1 MQVQPGGPERVEP
14 SEMSSPHFPASTV
27 KKLIFSRAASIVW
40 CVSVL
45 TLSMAAQ
52 HVGRDSS
59 REPQLSPPGLRLTSP
74 YRAGQISGASFA
86 NSARTYALIK
96 AGNMY
101 LSLQDAIALALE
113 NNLDI
118 QVQRYN
124 PMIAG
129 TELKRA
135 KGGGLLRGLD
145 YNVRELPQG
154 VGGPG
159 GPLLTS
165 LGASAS
171 LSQVSAAS
179 ADLAVINQQQTNLSV
194 QSAIPYSSGS
204 PIPAYDPFLDLA
216 INANHTST
224 PQTSPF
230 TTGAYNLLQNQ
241 ISGDGSYEQGFS
253 TGTRFNVSY
262 IANRYNTG
270 SLRSDYDPYT
280 AASLGITVTQPLLQ
294 GFGIDVNRRFIR
306 IAGNEQKIASLVFN
320 QQLITTISSV
330 IRLYWDFVSLRGDV
344 RVKEQELAAAQ
355 KLYDDNKQQ
364 VDVGTLA
371 PLQLKQ
377 AAAEVARAKQD
388 LINSQSLVDQQE
400 IILKNILTRTGS
412 ADPSLDDVRIVP
424 LDHIIVPKSD
434 DLPPS
439 GELVAEALKNRPDLA
454 QAQIEIT
461 NAGLSLKGSKNELLP
476 QFNIVA
482 GATNNALA
490 GSVNPLPPVGSAPG
504 TPRSPDP
511 FLLGG
516 AGAVLSQIFQ
526 RNFPDYGI
534 GFQLN
539 IPLRNRVAQ
548 ADVARD
554 RLQLRQ
560 SEVRL
565 KQTQNQ
571 VRVEVQ
577 NALVTLRRARASYD
591 AAVETRRLQQEA
603 LEAEQQRFAVG
614 QSTSFFVIQYER
626 DLAQARSTEVIAMG
640 DYAKAK
646 AALDRAL
653 GTTLTSNN
661 ISLNEARTGIV
672 NRPPAPIP
680 QGR

>member
-1 MQVQPGGPERVEP
+1 MRIPRF
-14 SEMSSPHFPASTV
+14 SKCIAMKIALASG
-27 KKLIFSRAASIVW
+27 ASVVF

-45 TLSMAAQ
+45 TLPMAAQ
-52 HVGRDSS
+52 QTNGKSS
-59 REPQLSPPGLRLTSP
+59 REPVISSTGMRLASP
-74 YRAGQISGASFA
+74 YRSSQVSGASFA

-118 QVQRYN
+118 QLQRYN

-145 YNVRELPQG
+145 YNIRELPQG

-159 GPLLTS
+159 GPLLTT

-179 ADLAVINQQQTNLSV
+179 ADLAVINQQETNLSV
-194 QSAIPYSSGS
+194 QSPLPYSSGS

-224 PQTSPF
+224 PQTSAF
-230 TTGAYNLLQNQ
+230 TTGTYNLLQNQ
-241 ISGDGSYEQGFS
+241 VSGDGSYEQGFS
-253 TGTRFNVSY
+253 TGTRFNVTY
-262 IANRYNTG
+262 AANRYNTG
-270 SLRSDYDPYT
+270 SLRADYNPYT
-280 AASLGITVTQPLLQ
+280 VASLSITLTQPLLQ

-306 IAGNEQKIASLVFN
+306 IAGNEERIANLVFN
-320 QQLITTISSV
+320 QQLITTVSSV
-330 IRLYWDFVSLRGDV
+330 IRLYWDLVSLREDV

-355 KLYDDNKQQ
+355 KLYADNKQQ

-400 IILKNILTRTGS
+400 IILKNALTRTG
-412 ADPSLDDVRIVP
+412 AGDPSLDAVQIIP
-424 LDHIIVPKSD
+424 LDHITVPKSD
-434 DLPPS
+434 NLPPIS
-439 GELVAEALKNRPDLA
+439 ALVAEALKSRPDLA

-461 NAGLSLKGSKNELLP
+461 SAGLSLKGSKNELLP
-476 QFNIVA
+476 QLNIVA

-490 GSVNPLPPVGSAPG
+490 GSINPVPPLGSPPG
-504 TPRSPDP
+504 TPRTPDP

-554 RLQLRQ
+554 QLQLRQ

-565 KQTQNQ
+565 KQAQNQ

-591 AAVETRRLQQEA
+591 AAVETRQLQQEA
-603 LEAEQQRFAVG
+603 LEAEQQRFSVG

-661 ISLNEARTGIV
+661 ISLSEARTGIV
-672 NRPPAPIP
+672 VRPPTPVP
-680 QGR
+680 QGQ